1 MALILMIFLP
11 VAACVFWIVLH
22 TIVASKTDTY
32 MDLVFFLLCSGVFLF
47 TESCR
52 AVAQEGSTIL
62 TTAIILAQLFAPCIV
77 PFMILYSRRLLRLHN
92 NSPYMSIWI
101 AVPVAMFVS
110 SLLLNLLGHT
120 ERVDLF
126 FKILTGIV
134 FRIILVLELI
144 SIIIF
149 VIRVLYRTPSM
160 PGDFFGFFFRGKRI
174 ALVKLQFFNLSV
186 PLVLMAIRT
195 AFTDSMYSIGIIVPL
210 VYSVLLTISAFLFG
224 AAALLG
230 AKGTVTKSEIR
241 NALLYNYGEGNKTEA
256 VETKIYDLLE
266 EMDED
271 ALLRIQDRIN
281 SRANDYKAAI
291 EERDMQEPQF
301 AGDKLKS
308 IYIPDD
314 ENSLSARFHTIMLE
328 KQFFLQP
335 KLTMEEI
342 AEELHTNK
350 TYISKMVNSV
360 YKMGFPELINTLR
373 VDYAQHY
380 TISHREARQDEIAKQ
395 SGFLSA
401 SSYNTIFKRVTGFTP
416 KVWIASNYRF

>member
-1 MALILMIFLP
+1 MIFLP